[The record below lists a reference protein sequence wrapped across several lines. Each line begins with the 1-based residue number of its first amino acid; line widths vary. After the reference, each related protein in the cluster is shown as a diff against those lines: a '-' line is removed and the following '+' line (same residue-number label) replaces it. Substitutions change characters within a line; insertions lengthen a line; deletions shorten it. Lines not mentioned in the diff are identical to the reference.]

1 MTLWER
7 LRARRGAGVGAP
19 RAGRG
24 STMVEAAI
32 ITPLVVL
39 LLLGVVEF
47 GWYMKDDLTLSN
59 ASRAGARAG
68 SAAGKDG
75 LADYQVLQ
83 AIRGGLDG
91 LAKVDKVVIFKGT
104 GPSSTVPVACSGATS
119 GTAGLCNVYDAS
131 DLTLTDVQFL
141 AAGYTKDDS
150 WPASSRQTSLSAA
163 GGPDYLGVWVR
174 TNHASITKAILNDKT
189 IDDGVIVRL
198 EPTR

>member
-1 MTLWER
+1 VTRWER
-7 LRARRGAGVGAP
+7 LRTQRGADGRAR

-24 STMVEAAI
+24 STIVEAAI
-32 ITPLVVL
+32 VTPLVVL

-59 ASRAGARAG
+59 ASRSGARSG
-68 SAAGKDG
+68 SAAGNDG
-75 LADYQVLQ
+75 LADHQILQ
-83 AIRGGLDG
+83 SIRSGLDG
-91 LAKVDKVVIFKGT
+91 LAKVDKVVVFKAT
-104 GPSSTVPVACSGATS
+104 GPDGTVPAACSGATS

-189 IDDGVIVRL
+189 IDDGVVVRL